1 MTTAALAVPDP
12 KATAVPDGGRATWR
26 WMIGFRFLLINAVGL
41 ALVGAAWA
49 AGLFDPIFATDTT
62 HLVKLIIAVFVVG
75 VVWSA
80 QRALML
86 ARELNALDLPH
97 PASDTRVG
105 QWLQRTRGSDASV
118 RANLAAA
125 LKLKI
130 AHRIA
135 SVRHI
140 AGSLVLLGLI
150 GTVVGFIQALSG
162 VQPDTVGDVAAI
174 PGMVSRLLGGM
185 ATALYTT
192 LVGSALN
199 IWLMLDY
206 RLLESGSVH
215 LLARLVER
223 GENDGRL

>member
-1 MTTAALAVPDP
+1 
-12 KATAVPDGGRATWR
+12 
-26 WMIGFRFLLINAVGL
+26 MIGFRFLLINAVGL
-41 ALVGAAWA
+41 ALVGAGWA
-49 AGLFDPIFATDTT
+49 AGVLDPIFATDTT
-62 HLVKLIIAVFVVG
+62 HLVKLIVAVFVLG

-80 QRALML
+80 QRAFML
-86 ARELNALDLPH
+86 ARELNALDQARP
-97 PASDTRVG
+97 STTTRVG
-105 QWLQRTRGSDASV
+105 DWLQRTAGSDAGM

-135 SVRHI
+135 AVRHV
-140 AGSLVLLGLI
+140 AGALVLLGLI

-174 PGMVSRLLGGM
+174 PGMVSKLLEGM

-199 IWLMLDY
+199 IWLMLNY
-206 RLLESGSVH
+206 RLLESGGVH

-223 GENDGRL
+223 GESHGRL

>member
-1 MTTAALAVPDP
+1 MTVAALAVPDP
-12 KATAVPDGGRATWR
+12 KAAAVNDPRSTWR

-41 ALVGAAWA
+41 ALAGAAWV
-49 AGLFDPIFATDTT
+49 AGLLDPIFATDTT

-75 VVWSA
+75 LVWSA
-80 QRALML
+80 QRAMML
-86 ARELNALDLPH
+86 ARELNALDQPQ

-105 QWLQRTRGSDASV
+105 QWLQRTKGSDASI

-130 AHRIA
+130 AHRIG
-135 SVRHI
+135 SVRHV
-140 AGSLVLLGLI
+140 ASSLVLLGLI

-162 VQPDTVGDVAAI
+162 VQPDTVGDVTAI
-174 PGMVSRLLGGM
+174 PGMVSRLLEGM

-215 LLARLVER
+215 LLSRLVER

>member
-1 MTTAALAVPDP
+1 MTLAALAASNP
-12 KATAVPDGGRATWR
+12 KAAAVATDARATWR

-49 AGLFDPIFATDTT
+49 AGLLDSIFATDTT
-62 HLVKLIIAVFVVG
+62 HLVKLIIGVFVVG

-86 ARELNALDLPH
+86 ARELNALDQLQ

-105 QWLQRTRGSDASV
+105 QWLQRAKGSDASA

-135 SVRHI
+135 SVRHV
-140 AGSLVLLGLI
+140 ASALVLLGLI

-162 VQPDTVGDVAAI
+162 VQPDMVGDVAAI
-174 PGMVSRLLGGM
+174 PGMVSCLLEGM